1 MPAMIARPRSVLVLG
16 GTGLVGRAFLRLLA
30 GDPAFSGTRLIVPS
44 RKPRQAQA
52 LTMQPGVVLMPADV
66 HDPDVLTTLVHGV
79 DAVINLVASLHG
91 DEASFERTHV
101 ELPRKLIQAC
111 QSAGVRRLIH
121 VSALGVDEASAELAP
136 SMYLRSKGRGEQVL
150 RAGARSGQIDLS
162 ILRPSVIFG
171 VEDHFVNLFASLQKL
186 APILPLAGAQARF
199 QPVWVGDVA
208 AALAR
213 CLHDPH
219 TVHQTIEC
227 AGPEVLTL
235 SDIVRRAG
243 QWSGCERPILP
254 LPEAVALLQ
263 ARLMALLP
271 GPTLMSPDNVL
282 SMRLPNVASSLL
294 PGLAGLGIQAS
305 SMAAVMAPHLAE
317 RGGHRFS
324 AHDLRR
330 RLAGRD

>member
-1 MPAMIARPRSVLVLG
+1 MIACPRSVLVLG
-16 GTGLVGRAFLRLLA
+16 GTGLVGRALLRLLA

-52 LTMQPGVVLMPADV
+52 LAMQPGVVLMHADV
-66 HDPDVLTTLVHGV
+66 HEPSVLATLVHGV
-79 DAVINLVASLHG
+79 DAVINLVAILHG
-91 DEASFERTHV
+91 NEASFEHTHV
-101 ELPRKLIQAC
+101 ELPRKLVQAC

-136 SMYLRSKGRGEQVL
+136 SMYLRSKARGEQVL
-150 RAGARSGQIDLS
+150 RAAARSGQIELS

-171 VEDHFVNLFASLQKL
+171 AEDRFVNLFASLQKL

-213 CLHDPH
+213 CLSDPR
-219 TVHQTIEC
+219 TIHQTIEC
-227 AGPEVLTL
+227 AGPEVLSL
-235 SDIVRRAG
+235 GDIVRRAG
-243 QWSGCERPILP
+243 RWAGCERPIWP
-254 LPEAVALLQ
+254 LPEALALLQ
-263 ARLMALLP
+263 ARLMTLLP

-282 SMRLPNVASSLL
+282 SMRLANVATGQQ
-294 PGLAGLGIQAS
+294 PGLASLDIQAT
-305 SMAAVMAPHLAE
+305 SMDAVMAPHLAE